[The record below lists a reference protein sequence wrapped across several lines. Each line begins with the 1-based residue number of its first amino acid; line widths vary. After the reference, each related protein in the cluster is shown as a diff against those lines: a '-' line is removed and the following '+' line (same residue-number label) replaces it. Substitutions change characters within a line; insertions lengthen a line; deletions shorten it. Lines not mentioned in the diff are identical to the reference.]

1 MSSTAPQQDTSGS
14 PWERHHRL
22 ARALEHAGWQVKDM
36 QAYLRVSEGTMTNYL
51 KGRTKRIP
59 VGVLRDWAFATGT
72 RWQWLLD
79 GTGPWLRDG
88 SEDGDRGPDPASDV
102 PVRGSGWNRSSA
114 IVPAPIIPLHRAA

>member
-1 MSSTAPQQDTSGS
+1 MSSTAAPQHPNTS

-22 ARALEHAGWQVKDM
+22 ARALEHAGWQIKDM
-36 QAYLRVSEGTMTNYL
+36 QAYLQVSEGTMTNYL
-51 KGRTKRIP
+51 HGRTKRIP

-88 SEDGDRGPDPASDV
+88 SEDGPAGGVTASDLGEQ
-102 PVRGSGWNRSSA
+102 PITCSA
-114 IVPAPIIPLHRAA
+114 ARHGLRVLEAA